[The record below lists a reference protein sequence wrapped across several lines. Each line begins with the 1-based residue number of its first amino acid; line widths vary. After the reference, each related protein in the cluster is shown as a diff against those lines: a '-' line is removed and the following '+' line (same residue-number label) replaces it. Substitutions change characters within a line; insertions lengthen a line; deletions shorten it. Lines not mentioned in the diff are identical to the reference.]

1 MVSPGNSSMFAEE
14 RKLKIV
20 EILNHNKKV
29 TVAEL
34 CEVFDVS
41 SATIRNDLR
50 ELDESGQLIRTH
62 GGAIIKTKAS
72 FEPDSTQ
79 KRDLNVVEKQRI
91 AQVAINLIEDGDTII
106 LDTGT
111 TTLELAK
118 LLNQKKNLTVV
129 TNDFYI
135 ASVIEEFDTIHI
147 ILMGGIVKKKFH
159 CTVELPGKE
168 TLAGLRVDKAFVGTN
183 SLSLENGATTPDVTL
198 AATKKHMIAS
208 ASKVILL
215 CSNKKVGK
223 TSFAQFASVDQ
234 IDTLVIDE
242 IREKMKKEL
251 EEYDIDVIE
260 ALSDKSDKKES

>member
-1 MVSPGNSSMFAEE
+1 MASTSNGAMFAEE

-20 EILNHNKKV
+20 EILNQNKKV

-34 CEVFDVS
+34 CELFDVS

-50 ELDESGQLIRTH
+50 ELEGGGQLIRTH

-72 FEPDSTQ
+72 FEPDSKQ
-79 KRDLNVVEKQRI
+79 KRDLNIPAKQKI

-118 LLNQKKNLTVV
+118 VLNQKKHLTVV
-129 TNDFYI
+129 TNDFDI
-135 ASVIEEFDTIHI
+135 ARVIEEFDAINI

-168 TLAGLRVDKAFVGTN
+168 TLAGLQVDKAFLGTN
-183 SLSLENGATTPDVTL
+183 SLSIENGATTPDVNL
-198 AATKKHMIAS
+198 AATKKDIISS
-208 ASKVILL
+208 AAKVILL
-215 CSNKKVGK
+215 CSNRKVGK
-223 TSFAQFASVDQ
+223 TSFAQFASLDQ
-234 IDTLVIDE
+234 FDILVIDE
-242 IREKMKKEL
+242 ISDKMKREL
-251 EEYDIDVIE
+251 EEHDVDVVV
-260 ALSDKSDKKES
+260 A

>member
-1 MVSPGNSSMFAEE
+1 MAATSNGAMFAEE

-20 EILNHNKKV
+20 EYLNHHKKV

-34 CEVFDVS
+34 CEVFAVS

-79 KRDLNVVEKQRI
+79 KRNLDVREKQQI
-91 AQVAINLIEDGDTII
+91 ARVAITLIEDGDTII

-118 LLNQKKNLTVV
+118 LLKQKKHLTVV

-135 ASVIEEFDTIHI
+135 AGVLEEFEDIHL
-147 ILMGGIVKKKFH
+147 ILMGGIVKRKFH
-159 CTVELPGKE
+159 CTVGLPG
-168 TLAGLRVDKAFVGTN
+168 TGMLAGLRVDKAFVGTN
-183 SLSLENGATTPDVTL
+183 SLSFENGATTPDVHL
-198 AATKKHMIAS
+198 AAVKRDMIAS
-208 ASKVILL
+208 AAKVILL
-215 CSNKKVGK
+215 CSNRKVGK
-223 TSFAQFASVDQ
+223 TSFARFASVDQ
-234 IDTLVIDE
+234 FDILVIDSIDE
-242 IREKMKKEL
+242 AMKKEL
-251 EEYDIDVIE
+251 EDHDIDVMV
-260 ALSDKSDKKES
+260 ASC